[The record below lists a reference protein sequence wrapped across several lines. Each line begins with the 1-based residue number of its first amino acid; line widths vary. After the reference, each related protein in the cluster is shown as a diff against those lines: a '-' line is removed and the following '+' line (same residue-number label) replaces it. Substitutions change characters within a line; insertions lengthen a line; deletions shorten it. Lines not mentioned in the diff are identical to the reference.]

1 MATEPPTTETF
12 DFPLVPAKGE
22 QNASDFK
29 GEWGH
34 LLNYGEFA
42 DGTESADSV
51 GLITALD
58 ALLRGD
64 VQESDPSKTVVAGG
78 VPQVQS
84 VSDLPDPN
92 NVREGTEYY
101 VKDEQEIYVV
111 K

>member
-1 MATEPPTTETF
+1 MATEPPTTGTF

-42 DGTESADSV
+42 DGTESVDSN
-51 GLITALD
+51 GLIAYLD
-58 ALLRGD
+58 SLLDGTE
-64 VQESDPSKTVVAGG
+64 QTGSSPTIVVAGG
-78 VPQVQS
+78 IPS
-84 VSDLPDPN
+84 VATASDLPDPSN
-92 NVREGTEYY
+92 IPEGTQYY
-101 VKDEQEIYVV
+101 VEDEQEIYVL